1 VTRSNSSILDARH
14 HTSPGDAPFFQV
26 YFDLALIL
34 VVIAAAVIVF
44 FVPVA
49 DIAPARLIAGLAL
62 IFFIP
67 GYAVLAVIFPL
78 KADITHVERVGF
90 SLVLSIIIVGGMS
103 FLASYTPLGLRAAP
117 VVAVVSILVLV
128 ITVSAY
134 VRRRSLPL
142 ERRFA
147 ISVPRTSGA
156 KRAPPWGKLDGKL
169 EKTLAVVLV
178 LVSVVALS
186 ATIYLIAAPT
196 GGEAYTAFYVLGPDG
211 KAQDYPSQFRLGE
224 EQSVIVG
231 VTNHEQRA
239 MDYTL
244 VTTLS
249 DNVSSSTLSTET
261 LHLANNENWEQPMNV
276 RPDRIGEDMQLSFLL
291 YGYNDTTPLQT
302 THLWVNVTA

>member
-1 VTRSNSSILDARH
+1 
-14 HTSPGDAPFFQV
+14 
-26 YFDLALIL
+26 LI
-34 VVIAAAVIVF
+34 VIAIAVIIF

-49 DIAPARLIAGLAL
+49 EIASARSITGLAL

-67 GYAVLAVIFPL
+67 GYALLTAIFPR
-78 KADITHVERVGF
+78 KADITNVERVGF
-90 SLVLSIIIVGGMS
+90 SLVLSVIIVGGIS

-117 VVAVVSILVLV
+117 VVAIVSIFVLV
-128 ITVSAY
+128 TTVSAY
-134 VRRRSLPL
+134 VRRRSLPID
-142 ERRFA
+142 RRFA
-147 ISVPRTSGA
+147 VSVPRVSGA
-156 KRAPPWGKLDGKL
+156 KRALPWEKLDGKL
-169 EKTLAVVLV
+169 EKTLAIVLV

-186 ATIYLIAAPT
+186 ATIYLVAAPT
-196 GGEAYTAFYVLGPDG
+196 GGEAYTAFYILGPDG

-224 EQSVIVG
+224 GQSVIVG

-249 DNVSSSTLSTET
+249 DNASSSTLSTET
-261 LHLANNENWEQPMNV
+261 LHLANNENWEQPMTV

-291 YGYNDTTPLQT
+291 YGYSDTTPLQT